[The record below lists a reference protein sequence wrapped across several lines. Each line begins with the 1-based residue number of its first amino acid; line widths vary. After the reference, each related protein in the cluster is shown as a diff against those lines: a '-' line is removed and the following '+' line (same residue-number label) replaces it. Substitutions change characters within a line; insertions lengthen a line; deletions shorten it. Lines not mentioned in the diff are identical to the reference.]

1 MSFAHVLFI
10 STAIMQFLMIVSI
23 SFFIIIY
30 NFVNTTTAVMIVPK
44 YFLKKKF
51 LNETVVLNTVFSMV
65 FLAVYQPFSQTFWL
79 GVSPTDVL
87 LHSVAFY
94 LCCIVFMLASKEG
107 FHRYESAR
115 KELPLSSLVMWM
127 LCEFAGIAVIY
138 LAFTFA
144 SGYSTDSS
152 LPELLVRVTGCVA
165 LILSI
170 PMVPAVLYAKTK
182 DDQEEIRIL
191 KLNQAASSRR
201 VEGTSLVNLFDHSGA
216 LKITASQDDIFFIES
231 QDNYVC
237 IHYLIGDKMENYL
250 LRSSTQDVEAS
261 LKGTG
266 IIRCHRSYLVN
277 INRIKVLKHD
287 KGRAVIVME
296 DRTGSEVPVSRSYYK
311 ELLEVIVP
319 GKIIRN
325 T

>member
-1 MSFAHVLFI
+1 M
-10 STAIMQFLMIVSI
+10 M
-23 SFFIIIY
+23 
-30 NFVNTTTAVMIVPK
+30 NVPK

-51 LNETVVLNTVFSMV
+51 LLDTVALNTVFSMA

-79 GVSPTDVL
+79 GVTPVNIL
-87 LHSVAFY
+87 LCSIAFY
-94 LCCIVFMLASKEG
+94 VCCIAFLLVSKEC
-107 FHRYESAR
+107 FFRYESVR
-115 KELPLSSLVMWM
+115 EELPLRTLVLWM
-127 LCEFAGIAVIY
+127 LCEFTGIAVIY

-144 SGYSTDSS
+144 LGYSLNSS
-152 LPELLVRVTGCVA
+152 LPELLIRTTGCVA

-170 PMVPAVLYAKTK
+170 PMIPTVLYARTK

-191 KLNQAASSRR
+191 KLNQAADARR
-201 VEGTSLVNLFDHSGA
+201 VEGTDLINLFDHSGV
-216 LKITASQDDIFFIES
+216 LKITASQDDIYYIES

-237 IHYLIGDKMENYL
+237 IHYLIGDRMENYM
-250 LRSSTQDVEAS
+250 LRSSTQEVEKS

-296 DRTGSEVPVSRSYYK
+296 DAAGSEVPVSKGYYK
-311 ELLEVIVP
+311 ELLDVLVP
-319 GKIIRN
+319 GKIVKN
-325 T
+325 TRTS